1 MPMIY
6 WHPMF
11 SALIQIRVIRRS
23 SRGSCHFYLSS
34 MNNGDVSPVP
44 SGEAHRAK
52 TASRGRVW
60 MFSALQGVFDDDL
73 NRRSGASHV
82 SGLYEAALM
91 AAGPDEV
98 RGSDPNQNIE
108 HFAHNP

>member
-1 MPMIY
+1 
-6 WHPMF
+6 
-11 SALIQIRVIRRS
+11 
-23 SRGSCHFYLSS
+23 
-34 MNNGDVSPVP
+34 
-44 SGEAHRAK
+44 
-52 TASRGRVW
+52 

-98 RGSDPNQNIE
+98 RGLDPNQNIE
-108 HFAHNP
+108 HYAHNP

>member
-1 MPMIY
+1 MGRCHTRICR
-6 WHPMF
+6 F
-11 SALIQIRVIRRS
+11 RS
-23 SRGSCHFYLSS
+23 DHKL
-34 MNNGDVSPVP
+34 VK
-44 SGEAHRAK
+44 AK
-52 TASRGRVW
+52 PINIKWGHVW

>member
-1 MPMIY
+1 VDVLRI
-6 WHPMF
+6 
-11 SALIQIRVIRRS
+11 A
-23 SRGSCHFYLSS
+23 RGL
-34 MNNGDVSPVP
+34 
-44 SGEAHRAK
+44 
-52 TASRGRVW
+52 
-60 MFSALQGVFDDDL
+60 DDDL

>member
-1 MPMIY
+1 MK
-6 WHPMF
+6 
-11 SALIQIRVIRRS
+11 
-23 SRGSCHFYLSS
+23 
-34 MNNGDVSPVP
+34 
-44 SGEAHRAK
+44 AK
-52 TASRGRVW
+52 PINIKWGHVW

>member
-1 MPMIY
+1 MRRLPN
-6 WHPMF
+6 P
-11 SALIQIRVIRRS
+11 ARVPTKKTENGRRRHVRFEAPAGPAMKKGPRRGPFCCR
-23 SRGSCHFYLSS
+23 SRSFPPRDH
-34 MNNGDVSPVP
+34 
-44 SGEAHRAK
+44 
-52 TASRGRVW
+52 VW